1 MLVYSA
7 FKIRVALK
15 YNYTIHEA
23 SIKHNQ
29 KKDEN
34 KKIYICECK
43 KPYTSYMGYWRHKK
57 CCLINNSISIS
68 TNKDNNLLLE
78 KMDEIQKNMKNIIIE
93 LNKNQTQI

>member
-1 MLVYSA
+1 MA
-7 FKIRVALK
+7 
-15 YNYTIHEA
+15 
-23 SIKHNQ
+23 
-29 KKDEN
+29 EN

-78 KMDEIQKNMKNIIIE
+78 KMDEIQKI
-93 LNKNQTQI
+93 